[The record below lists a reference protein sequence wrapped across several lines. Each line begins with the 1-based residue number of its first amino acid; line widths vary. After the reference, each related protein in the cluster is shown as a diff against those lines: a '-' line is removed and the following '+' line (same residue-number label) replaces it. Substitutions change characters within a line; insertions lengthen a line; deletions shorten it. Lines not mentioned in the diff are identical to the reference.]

1 MTFPVSSTL
10 GALFSDTYV
19 SSTANLDYPR
29 PPFALGTRAVGN
41 DGSEW
46 IYVVANGTIAANA
59 TVIINNAFVIAATTG
74 AAAVSGIP
82 NMVGFA
88 QVAFAAN
95 TYGWVMLRGKP
106 TILVA
111 ANTDVNTA
119 LWTTD
124 TAGVLSSTA
133 NTASQYL
140 VWDVRTYGTSA
151 GGSQT
156 IATAMTGNPV
166 IRIPRGNAVI

>member
-1 MTFPVSSTL
+1 MTYPVSSTL
-10 GALFSDTYV
+10 GAAFGETYLS
-19 SSTANLDYPR
+19 SSTNLDYPR
-29 PPFALGTRAVGN
+29 PPFTLGTRAVGN

-46 IYVVANGTIAANA
+46 IYVQAAGTIAVNS
-59 TVIINNAFVIAATTG
+59 TVIISNTWTIAATTG
-74 AAAVSGIP
+74 AAAVSGVP

-88 QVAFAAN
+88 HVAFAAN

-111 ANTDVNTA
+111 ANTEVNVA

-133 NTASQYL
+133 NTASQYM

-151 GGSQT
+151 GASQT

-166 IRIPRGNAVI
+166 IRIPRSNLP